1 MTSEHIWVWLQTK
14 GKVFKVISDPEK
26 GIIEVINE
34 KGEILIR
41 KTNLS
46 KRQVETVE
54 KNFLF
59 QIAKRSNDRG
69 QTQTGEKRDAFD
81 PMISNKTIVLL
92 FFIISNLVERIVLL
106 QENKKLISIKYVSY
120 VDTDAKKDYDCG

>member
-1 MTSEHIWVWLQTK
+1 MTSEHIWAWLQTK
-14 GKVFKVISDPEK
+14 GKIFKVISDPER

-54 KNFLF
+54 KNFLHL
-59 QIAKRSNDRG
+59 IAKRLNGREPSASSEN
-69 QTQTGEKRDAFD
+69 RDTFD
-81 PMISNKTIVLL
+81 PMIT
-92 FFIISNLVERIVLL
+92 
-106 QENKKLISIKYVSY
+106 
-120 VDTDAKKDYDCG
+120 

>member
-1 MTSEHIWVWLQTK
+1 MASEHIWVLLQTK
-14 GKVFKVISDPEK
+14 GKIFKVISDPEK

-54 KNFLF
+54 KNFLHH
-59 QIAKRSNDRG
+59 IAKKMNG
-69 QTQTGEKRDAFD
+69 RDQGKTPTDPFD
-81 PMISNKTIVLL
+81 PMII
-92 FFIISNLVERIVLL
+92 
-106 QENKKLISIKYVSY
+106 
-120 VDTDAKKDYDCG
+120 

>member
-1 MTSEHIWVWLQTK
+1 MTSEHIWAWLQTK
-14 GKVFKVISDPEK
+14 GKIFKVISDPER

-54 KNFLF
+54 KNFLHL
-59 QIAKRSNDRG
+59 ITKRLNVRESPVSPENR
-69 QTQTGEKRDAFD
+69 EAFD
-81 PMISNKTIVLL
+81 PMIT
-92 FFIISNLVERIVLL
+92 
-106 QENKKLISIKYVSY
+106 
-120 VDTDAKKDYDCG
+120 

>member
-1 MTSEHIWVWLQTK
+1 MTSEHIWAWLQTK
-14 GKVFKVISDPEK
+14 GKLFKVISDPER

-54 KNFLF
+54 KHFLHH
-59 QIAKRSNDRG
+59 IAKRLNGRENGRASESSD
-69 QTQTGEKRDAFD
+69 TFD
-81 PMISNKTIVLL
+81 PMIT
-92 FFIISNLVERIVLL
+92 
-106 QENKKLISIKYVSY
+106 
-120 VDTDAKKDYDCG
+120 

>member
-1 MTSEHIWVWLQTK
+1 MTSEHIWAWLQTK
-14 GKVFKVISDPEK
+14 GKIFKVISDPER

-54 KNFLF
+54 KNFLHL
-59 QIAKRSNDRG
+59 IAKRLNGREPSTSSEN
-69 QTQTGEKRDAFD
+69 RDTFD
-81 PMISNKTIVLL
+81 PMIS
-92 FFIISNLVERIVLL
+92 
-106 QENKKLISIKYVSY
+106 
-120 VDTDAKKDYDCG
+120 

>member
-1 MTSEHIWVWLQTK
+1 MASEHIWTWLQTK
-14 GKVFKVISDPEK
+14 GKIFKVISDSER

-54 KNFLF
+54 KNFLH
-59 QIAKRSNDRG
+59 QIAKRLNGREPLTTSKKQD
-69 QTQTGEKRDAFD
+69 TFD
-81 PMISNKTIVLL
+81 PMIS
-92 FFIISNLVERIVLL
+92 
-106 QENKKLISIKYVSY
+106 
-120 VDTDAKKDYDCG
+120 

>member
-1 MTSEHIWVWLQTK
+1 MTSEHIWAWLQTK
-14 GKVFKVISDPEK
+14 GKIFKVISDPEQ

-54 KNFLF
+54 KNFLHH
-59 QIAKRSNDRG
+59 IAKRLNGREPSVSSENQD
-69 QTQTGEKRDAFD
+69 TFD
-81 PMISNKTIVLL
+81 PMIS
-92 FFIISNLVERIVLL
+92 
-106 QENKKLISIKYVSY
+106 
-120 VDTDAKKDYDCG
+120 

>member
-1 MTSEHIWVWLQTK
+1 MTSEHIWAWLQTK
-14 GKVFKVISDPEK
+14 GKIFKVISDPER

-54 KNFLF
+54 KNFLHL
-59 QIAKRSNDRG
+59 IAKRLNGREPSTSSEN
-69 QTQTGEKRDAFD
+69 RDPFD
-81 PMISNKTIVLL
+81 PMIS
-92 FFIISNLVERIVLL
+92 
-106 QENKKLISIKYVSY
+106 
-120 VDTDAKKDYDCG
+120 

>member
-1 MTSEHIWVWLQTK
+1 MASEHIWVLLQTK
-14 GKVFKVISDPEK
+14 GKIFKVISDPEK

-54 KNFLF
+54 KNYLHH
-59 QIAKRSNDRG
+59 IAKKMNG
-69 QTQTGEKRDAFD
+69 RDQGKTPTDPFD
-81 PMISNKTIVLL
+81 PMII
-92 FFIISNLVERIVLL
+92 
-106 QENKKLISIKYVSY
+106 
-120 VDTDAKKDYDCG
+120 

>member
-1 MTSEHIWVWLQTK
+1 MISEHIWVLFQIK
-14 GKVFKVISDPEK
+14 GKTFKVISDPEK

-54 KNFLF
+54 KNFLYH
-59 QIAKRSNDRG
+59 IAKKLNGREHDKSPENSD
-69 QTQTGEKRDAFD
+69 TFD
-81 PMISNKTIVLL
+81 PMII
-92 FFIISNLVERIVLL
+92 
-106 QENKKLISIKYVSY
+106 
-120 VDTDAKKDYDCG
+120 

>member
-1 MTSEHIWVWLQTK
+1 MTGEHIWDWFQTK
-14 GKVFKVISDPEK
+14 GKTFKVISDPER

-54 KNFLF
+54 KNFLHH
-59 QIAKRSNDRG
+59 IAKRLHRRQQQRQKENKDV
-69 QTQTGEKRDAFD
+69 FD
-81 PMISNKTIVLL
+81 PMIT
-92 FFIISNLVERIVLL
+92 
-106 QENKKLISIKYVSY
+106 
-120 VDTDAKKDYDCG
+120 

>member
-1 MTSEHIWVWLQTK
+1 MTSEHIWTWLQTK
-14 GKVFKVISDPEK
+14 GKIFKVISDPER

-54 KNFLF
+54 KNFLHL
-59 QIAKRSNDRG
+59 IAKRLNGREPSASSEN
-69 QTQTGEKRDAFD
+69 RDAFD
-81 PMISNKTIVLL
+81 PMIS
-92 FFIISNLVERIVLL
+92 
-106 QENKKLISIKYVSY
+106 
-120 VDTDAKKDYDCG
+120 

>member
-1 MTSEHIWVWLQTK
+1 MSSEHIWAWLQSK

-46 KRQVETVE
+46 KRQVEMVE
-54 KNFLF
+54 KNFLHH
-59 QIAKRSNDRG
+59 IAKKMSERRATSSNDTNR
-69 QTQTGEKRDAFD
+69 ESFD
-81 PMISNKTIVLL
+81 PMIT
-92 FFIISNLVERIVLL
+92 
-106 QENKKLISIKYVSY
+106 
-120 VDTDAKKDYDCG
+120 

>member
-1 MTSEHIWVWLQTK
+1 MTSEHIWAWLQTK
-14 GKVFKVISDPEK
+14 GKIFKVISDPER

-54 KNFLF
+54 KNFLHL
-59 QIAKRSNDRG
+59 IAKRLNGREPSVSSEN
-69 QTQTGEKRDAFD
+69 RDTFD
-81 PMISNKTIVLL
+81 PMIT
-92 FFIISNLVERIVLL
+92 
-106 QENKKLISIKYVSY
+106 
-120 VDTDAKKDYDCG
+120 

>member
-1 MTSEHIWVWLQTK
+1 MTSEHIWVLLQTK
-14 GKVFKVISDPEK
+14 GKIFKVISDPER

-54 KNFLF
+54 KNFIF
-59 QIAKRSNDRG
+59 HIAKKLNGRAAGKSPQNTDP
-69 QTQTGEKRDAFD
+69 FD
-81 PMISNKTIVLL
+81 PMII
-92 FFIISNLVERIVLL
+92 
-106 QENKKLISIKYVSY
+106 
-120 VDTDAKKDYDCG
+120 

>member
-1 MTSEHIWVWLQTK
+1 MASEHIWVLLQTK
-14 GKVFKVISDPEK
+14 GKTFKVISDPEK

-54 KNFLF
+54 KNFLHH
-59 QIAKRSNDRG
+59 IAKKLHGREQGKSPENPDS
-69 QTQTGEKRDAFD
+69 FD
-81 PMISNKTIVLL
+81 PMIM
-92 FFIISNLVERIVLL
+92 
-106 QENKKLISIKYVSY
+106 
-120 VDTDAKKDYDCG
+120 